1 MTTLELEKI
10 YLTAGKN
17 EILRDVNLSIGNGDF
32 FVLLGPSG
40 CGKTSTL
47 RVISGLMKQ
56 VSGKVIMDG
65 EDISEY
71 PPSKRNIS
79 MVFQDY
85 ALYPHMT
92 VFENIAFPLRI
103 AHKEMQYIR
112 DKVKE
117 VTSFLAIEHI
127 VGKKP
132 HEISGGERQ
141 RVAIARALVKNP
153 KLMLM
158 DEPLSNLDAKLRD
171 SVRFELKRIHRET
184 GVTTVYV
191 THDQLE
197 AMTLGT
203 QIAIFR
209 TGKIEQV
216 GKPMDIFR
224 HPINTFVAS
233 FVGNPSM
240 NILESD
246 EARDALEAK
255 DAHYVG
261 IRPRSIFVR
270 KPRDASNVVAVE
282 LRVIMKN
289 LLGNEILVQSTIGG
303 EFVYFYVHVNDSG
316 LVEEGETTTVYV
328 DRRRIYLFDK
338 DGNQHGRVLNEE
350 PEEEIDA

>member
-17 EILRDVNLSIGNGDF
+17 EILKDVNLYIDDKDF

-47 RVISGLMKQ
+47 RVISGLMRQ
-56 VSGKVIMDG
+56 VSGKVLMDG
-65 EDISEY
+65 EDISDR

-103 AHKEMQYIR
+103 AHREMQYIR

-117 VTSFLAIEHI
+117 ISKFLAIDHL
-127 VGKKP
+127 VAKKP
-132 HEISGGERQ
+132 HQISGGERQ
-141 RVAIARALVKNP
+141 RVAIARALVKDP
-153 KLMLM
+153 KLLLM

-171 SVRFELKRIHRET
+171 AVRFELKRIHMET

-197 AMTLGT
+197 AMTLGNR
-203 QIAIFR
+203 IAIFR
-209 TGKIEQV
+209 SGTIEQV
-216 GKPMDIFR
+216 GHPMEIFNS
-224 HPINTFVAS
+224 PVNTFVAS

-240 NILESD
+240 NILESE
-246 EARDALEAK
+246 EAKRALEAETHTY
-255 DAHYVG
+255 AG
-261 IRPRSIFVR
+261 IRPRAMFVR
-270 KPRDASNVVAVE
+270 KPKDSANIISIEVKV
-282 LRVIMKN
+282 LMKN
-289 LLGNEILVQSTIGG
+289 LLGNEVLVQSEMGN
-303 EFVYFYVHVNDSG
+303 ELVYFYVHINDSS
-316 LVEEGETTTVYV
+316 LVNEGKTTTLYA

-338 DGNQHGRVLNEE
+338 DGKQEGRVLSEE
-350 PEEEIDA
+350 PLLEPEQ